1 MTRLRRVSVRD
12 DLIVLV
18 LAVIGVAL
26 YVTAALRLDAAGY
39 PLDDAWIHQT
49 YARNLVEHGE
59 WAFVP
64 GQPSSASTAPLYT
77 LLLAGAYLLGV
88 SHFAW
93 TFALG
98 ALSLSAAGWIGA
110 RLAGYLWPDV
120 RGAGLWT
127 GILVALSWHLVWAA
141 ASGMETMLFT
151 ALVLALVWATWADA
165 RAAQGDLLPRQAL
178 LRGARTGAVSAA
190 LTLTRPEGV
199 ALVGLAVVLRAVAEG
214 RDAWRWRSPVVT
226 WTAGLALAWA
236 AICVPAAALNWQLSG
251 TLLPD
256 TAAAKQ
262 AEYVPISE
270 RWSLPERYGRM
281 VVPLVAGHLSLALP
295 GLLLACASVARQV
308 RRDRRTLIYALPLL
322 WAALHVSAY
331 ALRLPANYQ
340 HGRYVMPILPAL
352 LVFGVGG
359 TLVLVQ
365 RARRSAAGRVL
376 SRSLAL
382 ALLLVTGGFWII
394 GARQYGADVRIIN
407 TEMVVTAKWVR
418 ANLAE
423 DDLLAVHDIGA
434 LGYFAPRSIFDLAGL
449 VSPEIVPLFRDG
461 EAIMRL
467 MCTRGVAYLMAMP
480 DQRPVPPD
488 DPRLG
493 EAPIFVT
500 GAPYAPA
507 AGGGNMAVYRLE
519 WPVECAW

>member
-1 MTRLRRVSVRD
+1 MTRLRRAAARD

-18 LAVIGVAL
+18 LAAVGVLL
-26 YVTAALRLDAAGY
+26 YVAAALQLSDSGY

-49 YARNLVEHGE
+49 YALNLVERGE

-64 GQPSSASTAPLYT
+64 GQPSSASTAPLYS
-77 LLLAGAYLLGV
+77 LLLAGAYLLGL

-98 ALSLSAAGWIGA
+98 ALSLSAAGWISA
-110 RLAGYLWPDV
+110 RLAGYLWPGV
-120 RGAGLWT
+120 SGARLWT
-127 GILVALSWHLVWAA
+127 GVLVALSWHLVWAA

-151 ALVLALVWATWADA
+151 ALALALIWATWADA
-165 RAAQGDLLPRQAL
+165 SAQHDLSPRQAV
-178 LRGARTGAVSAA
+178 LRGARAGAVGAA

-199 ALVGLAVVLRAVAEG
+199 ALVGLAVLLRAAAAG
-214 RDAWRWRSPVVT
+214 RGGWCWRSPAMQ

-236 AICVPAAALNWQLSG
+236 VICVPAAALNWHLSG

-262 AEYVPISE
+262 AEYAPISE
-270 RWSLPERYGRM
+270 QWSLPERYGRM
-281 VVPLVAGHLSLALP
+281 VVPLLAGHLSLALP
-295 GLLLACASVARQV
+295 GLLVGCASLVRRARQ
-308 RRDRRTLIYALPLL
+308 DRRALIYALPLL

-331 ALRLPANYQ
+331 GLRLPANYQ
-340 HGRYVMPILPAL
+340 HGRYVMPVLPAL

-359 TLVLVQ
+359 TLALVQ
-365 RARRSAAGRVL
+365 RGRRSAAGRVL

-382 ALLLVTGGFWII
+382 ALLLVTAGFWII

-407 TEMVVTAKWVR
+407 TEMVTTARWVR

-434 LGYFAPRSIFDLAGL
+434 LGYFAPRPIFDLAGL

-467 MCTRGVAYLMAMP
+467 MCARGVAYLMVMP

-493 EAPIFVT
+493 GAPIFIT

-519 WPVECAW
+519 WPAGCAW

>member
-1 MTRLRRVSVRD
+1 MTRLRHVAARD

-18 LAVIGVAL
+18 LAVIGVLL
-26 YVTAALRLDAAGY
+26 YVAAALQRGGAGY

-64 GQPSSASTAPLYT
+64 GQPSSASTAPLYS

-98 ALSLSAAGWIGA
+98 TLSLSAAGWVSA
-110 RLAGYLWPDV
+110 RLAGHLWPDV
-120 RGAGLWT
+120 SGARLWT
-127 GILVALSWHLVWAA
+127 GVLVVLSWHLVWAA

-151 ALVLALVWATWADA
+151 ALALALVWATWADA
-165 RAAQGDLLPRQAL
+165 RPAQPDLWPRQAL
-178 LRGARTGAVSAA
+178 LHGARAGAVSAA
-190 LTLTRPEGV
+190 LTLTRPEGA
-199 ALVGLAVVLRAVAEG
+199 ALVALAVVLRAAAGG
-214 RDAWRWRSPVVT
+214 RDAWRWRSPIMLWAV
-226 WTAGLALAWA
+226 GLALTWA
-236 AICVPAAALNWQLSG
+236 AICVPAAALNWHLSG

-262 AEYVPISE
+262 AEYAPISE
-270 RWSLPERYGRM
+270 RWSLPERYARM
-281 VVPLVAGHLSLALP
+281 VAPLLAGHLSLALP
-295 GLLLACASVARQV
+295 GLLVGCADLV
-308 RRDRRTLIYALPLL
+308 RRVRQGGRALIYALPLL
-322 WAALHVSAY
+322 WAVLHVSAY

-340 HGRYVMPILPAL
+340 HGRYVMPVLPAL
-352 LVFGVGG
+352 LVFGVGA
-359 TLVLVQ
+359 TLALVQ

-382 ALLLVTGGFWII
+382 ALVVVTAGFWLI

-407 TEMVVTAKWVR
+407 TEMVATARWVR

-434 LGYFAPRSIFDLAGL
+434 VGYFAPRPIFDLAGL

-467 MCTRGVAYLMAMP
+467 MCARGVAYLMVMP

-493 EAPIFVT
+493 GAPIFIT

-519 WPVECAW
+519 WPAGCAW

>member
-1 MTRLRRVSVRD
+1 MTRLRRDAARD
-12 DLIVLV
+12 DLIVLA
-18 LAVIGVAL
+18 LAAIGVLL
-26 YVTAALRLDAAGY
+26 YVAAALQLSDSGY

-49 YARNLVEHGE
+49 YARNLAEHGE

-64 GQPSSASTAPLYT
+64 GQPSSASTAPLYS
-77 LLLAGAYLLGV
+77 LLLAGAYLLDT

-93 TFALG
+93 TFVLG

-110 RLAGYLWPDV
+110 RLAGYLWPGV
-120 RGAGLWT
+120 SGARLWT
-127 GILVALSWHLVWAA
+127 GVLIVLSWHLAWAA
-141 ASGMETMLFT
+141 ASGMETMLFAT
-151 ALVLALVWATWADA
+151 LALALIWTTWADA
-165 RAAQGDLLPRQAL
+165 AAQHDLSQRRAALW
-178 LRGARTGAVSAA
+178 GARAGAVSAA

-199 ALVGLAVVLRAVAEG
+199 ALMALAVLLRVAAAVG
-214 RDAWRWRSPVVT
+214 RGGWRSPVLA
-226 WTAGLALAWA
+226 WMGGLVLAWA
-236 AICVPAAALNWQLSG
+236 LICVPVAALNWQLSG
-251 TLLPD
+251 TPLPD

-262 AEYVPISE
+262 AEYAPIGE
-270 RWSLPERYGRM
+270 QWSLPGRYGRM
-281 VVPLVAGHLSLALP
+281 IVPLLAGHLPLALP
-295 GLLLACASVARQV
+295 GLLVGCASVARRARQ
-308 RRDRRTLIYALPLL
+308 DRRALIYALPLL
-322 WAALHVSAY
+322 WAALHTSAY
-331 ALRLPANYQ
+331 ALRLPASYQ
-340 HGRYVMPILPAL
+340 HGRYVMPVIPAL
-352 LVFGVGG
+352 LIFGVGG
-359 TLVLVQ
+359 TLALVQ
-365 RARRSAAGRVL
+365 RGRRSAAGRVL

-407 TEMVVTAKWVR
+407 TEMVAAARWVR

-434 LGYFAPRSIFDLAGL
+434 VGYFAPRPILDLAGL

-467 MCTRGVAYLMAMP
+467 MCARGAVYLMVMP

-493 EAPIFVT
+493 GAPIFVT

-507 AGGGNMAVYRLE
+507 AGGGNMAIYRLA
-519 WPVECAW
+519 WPAGCAW

>member
-1 MTRLRRVSVRD
+1 MTRLRRAAARD

-18 LAVIGVAL
+18 LAAVGVLL
-26 YVTAALRLDAAGY
+26 YVAAALRLDAAGY

-49 YARNLVEHGE
+49 YARNLVERGE

-64 GQPSSASTAPLYT
+64 GQPSSASTAPLYS
-77 LLLAGAYLLGV
+77 LLLAGAYLLRV

-93 TFALG
+93 AFALG
-98 ALSLSAAGWIGA
+98 ALSLSAAGWISA
-110 RLAGYLWPDV
+110 RLAGGYLWPGV
-120 RGAGLWT
+120 SGARLWT
-127 GILVALSWHLVWAA
+127 GVLVALSWHLVWAA

-151 ALVLALVWATWADA
+151 ALALALIWATWADA
-165 RAAQGDLLPRQAL
+165 AAQHDLSPRQAV
-178 LRGARTGAVSAA
+178 LRGARAGAVSAA

-199 ALVGLAVVLRAVAEG
+199 ALVGLAVLLRAAAAG
-214 RDAWRWRSPVVT
+214 RGGWRWRSPAMA

-236 AICVPAAALNWQLSG
+236 MICVPAAALNWHLSG

-262 AEYVPISE
+262 AEYAPISE
-270 RWSLPERYGRM
+270 QWSLPERYGRM
-281 VVPLVAGHLSLALP
+281 VVPLLAGHLSLALP
-295 GLLLACASVARQV
+295 GLLVGCASLVRRARQ
-308 RRDRRTLIYALPLL
+308 DRRALIYALPLL

-340 HGRYVMPILPAL
+340 HGRYVMPVLPAL

-359 TLVLVQ
+359 TLALVQ
-365 RARRSAAGRVL
+365 RGRRSAARRVL

-382 ALLLVTGGFWII
+382 ALLLVTAGFWII

-407 TEMVVTAKWVR
+407 TEMVTTARWVR

-434 LGYFAPRSIFDLAGL
+434 LGYFAPRPIFDLAGL

-467 MCTRGVAYLMAMP
+467 MCARGVAYLMVMP
-480 DQRPVPPD
+480 DQRPVPPGD
-488 DPRLG
+488 LCLG
-493 EAPIFVT
+493 DTPIFIT

-519 WPVECAW
+519 WPAGCVW

>member
-1 MTRLRRVSVRD
+1 MTRLRHVAARD

-18 LAVIGVAL
+18 VAAIGVLL
-26 YVTAALRLDAAGY
+26 YVAAALQLSDSGY

-49 YARNLVEHGE
+49 YAHNLAERGE

-64 GQPSSASTAPLYT
+64 GQPSSASTAPLYS
-77 LLLAGAYLLGV
+77 LLLAGAYLLRV

-98 ALSLSAAGWIGA
+98 ALSLSAAGWISA
-110 RLAGYLWPDV
+110 RLAGHLWPDV
-120 RGAGLWT
+120 GGARLWT
-127 GILVALSWHLVWAA
+127 GVLVALSWHLVWAA
-141 ASGMETMLFT
+141 ASGMETMLF
-151 ALVLALVWATWADA
+151 AALALALIWATWADA
-165 RAAQGDLLPRQAL
+165 AAQQGPSPRQAL
-178 LRGARTGAVSAA
+178 LRGARTGVVSAA

-199 ALVGLAVVLRAVAEG
+199 ALVGLAVLLRAATAG
-214 RDAWRWRSPVVT
+214 RDGWRWRSPAVM
-226 WTAGLALAWA
+226 WIAGLALSWA
-236 AICVPAAALNWQLSG
+236 AICAPAAALNWHLSG

-262 AEYVPISE
+262 AEYAPISE
-270 RWSLPERYGRM
+270 RWSLPERYARM
-281 VVPLVAGHLSLALP
+281 IAPMLAGHLSLALP
-295 GLLLACASVARQV
+295 GLLAGCAGVVQRARQDG
-308 RRDRRTLIYALPLL
+308 RALIYALPLL

-331 ALRLPANYQ
+331 GLRLPANYQ
-340 HGRYVMPILPAL
+340 HGRYVMPVLPAL

-359 TLVLVQ
+359 TLTLVQ

-407 TEMVVTAKWVR
+407 TEMVATARWVK

-434 LGYFAPRSIFDLAGL
+434 VGYFAPRPIFDLAGL

-467 MCTRGVAYLMAMP
+467 MCSRGVAYLMVMP

-493 EAPIFVT
+493 GAPIFIT

-519 WPVECAW
+519 WPAGCVW

>member
-1 MTRLRRVSVRD
+1 MNRLRRVVARD
-12 DLIVLV
+12 DLIVLA
-18 LAVIGVAL
+18 LAAIGVVL
-26 YVTAALRLDAAGY
+26 YVTAAVRLDAAGY

-77 LLLAGAYLLGV
+77 LLLAGAYLLDV
-88 SHFAW
+88 SHFVW

-98 ALSLSAAGWIGA
+98 ALSLSAAGWVSV

-120 RGAGLWT
+120 GGARLWT
-127 GILVALSWHLVWAA
+127 GVLVVLSWHLVWAA

-151 ALVLALVWATWADA
+151 ALALALVWATWADA
-165 RAAQGDLLPRQAL
+165 RAAQENAPRQAL
-178 LRGARTGAVSAA
+178 FCGARAGAVSAA

-199 ALVGLAVVLRAVAEG
+199 ALVGLTVVLRGAAAG
-214 RDAWRWRSPVVT
+214 REAWRWRSSVVL
-226 WTAGLALAWA
+226 WTVGLALAWA
-236 AICVPAAALNWQLSG
+236 LICVPAAALNWQLSG

-262 AEYVPISE
+262 AEYAPISE

-281 VVPLVAGHLSLALP
+281 VVPLLAGHLSLALP

-308 RRDRRTLIYALPLL
+308 RRDRRALIYALPLL

-340 HGRYVMPILPAL
+340 HGRYVMPVLPVL

-359 TLVLVQ
+359 TLTLVQ

-382 ALLLVTGGFWII
+382 ALLLVTAGFWLI
-394 GARQYGADVRIIN
+394 GARQYGADVQIIN

-434 LGYFAPRSIFDLAGL
+434 LGYFAPRPIFDLAGL

-461 EAIMRL
+461 DAIMRL
-467 MCTRGVAYLMAMP
+467 MCARSVVYLMVMP
-480 DQRPVPPD
+480 DQRPVPPGD
-488 DPRLG
+488 SRLR

-500 GAPYAPA
+500 DAPYAPA

-519 WPVECAW
+519 WPVGCAW